1 LVRLICFA
9 EKKEMLQRIQSVF
22 LLLMALSMLAVLFL
36 PIWVVGNTD
45 TGEVVI
51 LTAFKI
57 SHEDQSGL
65 IANVLATKN
74 VVYIAVLAV
83 ISAAVAFYSIS
94 KYDNRLTQMK
104 LGALNSLIV
113 GAIVVCNY
121 IAITS
126 SKEMIETANA
136 GEFKLGFILP
146 VVALLFNSLAN
157 RFIRRDEKL
166 VQSANR
172 MR

>member
-1 LVRLICFA
+1 LAGLICFA
-9 EKKEMLQRIQSVF
+9 EKKEMIQRIQSVF
-22 LLLMALSMLAVLFL
+22 LLLMALSMLSVLFV
-36 PIWVVGNTD
+36 PIWVTGNTES
-45 TGEVVI
+45 GEIVI

-57 SHEDQSGL
+57 SYEDQAGL
-65 IANVLATKN
+65 IPNVLATKN
-74 VVYIAVLAV
+74 VIYIAILAV
-83 ISAAVAFYSIS
+83 ISALVAFFSIS
-94 KYDNRLTQMK
+94 KYENRLTQMK

-113 GAIVVCNY
+113 GAVVVCNY
-121 IAITS
+121 MAITS
-126 SKEMIETANA
+126 GKEMLDTTNV
-136 GEFKLGFILP
+136 GEFKLGFMLP